1 MQKLKALFIAVPAV
15 MMATAAHAAIDVTPL
30 EDTKADVAIVGAAV
44 FGVLVAIA
52 GFRYVRRLL

>member
-1 MQKLKALFIAVPAV
+1 MQKLKALFIALPVV
-15 MMATAAHAAIDVTPL
+15 MMATAAHAAIDVSEL
-30 EDTKADVAIVGAAV
+30 DGTKADVGIVGTAV